1 MDQLPFDPYHRWLG
15 IPPREFPPDR
25 WRLLGLTPGER
36 NEATIRAAVDQRLG
50 FLRTL
55 QQGPFGEVSQ
65 RLLNE
70 VSRAGV
76 ELLDP
81 SLALAGPSSS
91 GPSSSGPSSSG
102 PARPTAPSDDRTSST
117 AASRRAPSTGAADEA
132 LPSGTTTRPTAPPSL
147 RSTSLPVAAFE
158 EGDRSETDEPNA
170 VGWSPADWRFAALVG
185 SLVGL
190 IATLPIAFVVAA
202 IGLIWYRAPELTE
215 LASSSSVRAG
225 DAPGSDSS
233 QGPATAPSAANAV
246 DSDVTSDATS
256 DSSPEVLS
264 PRSSAND
271 REVPAGDSDSART
284 TTAPILPDSAMTDVD
299 RGQGV
304 RIGDDADA
312 ASRAAESENSGTER
326 SEDRDLD
333 PEVAEANDF
342 GAPMTNDP
350 SNASA
355 SANSANGLVAPT
367 TIDPERWNSLA
378 SQLIVEPLPRETD
391 AITGEVVKLS
401 AALDSEDEPTVAVAA
416 LALRRLAWV
425 RGDVS
430 DFDRSG
436 RLLERLARRAPAEI
450 DLLGAELSAA
460 RWAMSASRPDLPATR
475 FDDFVADLTSRLI
488 AVGRWS
494 DARDLAQWR
503 DDGLRAP
510 DARGLRAA
518 ALERRRQLDEVAL
531 LAERLERPAAPTS
544 DDAATDDSTMT
555 DDARTTDA
563 SSVSTEA
570 DSRALWALTATGDPL
585 GAAEALGADLAGA
598 AARLGLE
605 APTEIDR
612 RSLAERPE
620 LRHLVADAL
629 LLAGEAKPRELKEAC
644 RAAAGALH
652 WSAGLE
658 AVAPEH
664 RGRVLERLRE
674 VPAATRYATRSGR
687 LLPLDGSW
695 ADGVEVR
702 RSTIERVLPRP
713 TSAMAVGPRNERL
726 AIGDEAGQ
734 IALFDPLSG
743 EPLATLAGHDG
754 PVRDLGWFPGDV
766 KLVSNGADRR
776 TIISDAVRGTRLES
790 WELHRRGVSG
800 LAVGARNRSPLA
812 VGTEDGRLLLV
823 NASSGQ
829 ITSAVPLLSG
839 GIDRLVVSEDGRRL
853 LVGTG
858 SGEVR
863 LAEERVEPKEHAGCR
878 GAVTAGVF
886 SNDGERIAF
895 GDGAGNVFVTDG
907 ALVEHDSFELG
918 RQERVVALAFLP
930 HRHWLIAVG
939 AAGTL
944 VIRDPASG
952 RTLDVGGDR
961 LLAPRET
968 IRAARFS
975 AGGRHLHLVIAR
987 SDRTQVWTRF
997 DLWPTFDDLDADPD
1011 ELSPD
1016 EAR

>member
-1 MDQLPFDPYHRWLG
+1 MDELPFDPYHRWLG

-81 SLALAGPSSS
+81 SLALTGSGSVSPSSVRQS
-91 GPSSSGPSSSG
+91 AVSPSSAAST
-102 PARPTAPSDDRTSST
+102 RPFAPPDDRPLSST
-117 AASRRAPSTGAADEA
+117 ASRSALSTAVADEA
-132 LPSGTTTRPTAPPSL
+132 LPGGSTTRPAVPPSL
-147 RSTSLPVAAFE
+147 RSPSPSVEAFE
-158 EGDRSETDEPNA
+158 EGDRTEAGEPNV
-170 VGWSPADWRFAALVG
+170 VGWSSADWRFAALVG

-202 IGLIWYRAPELTE
+202 IGLLWYRTPELTE
-215 LASSSSVRAG
+215 LASGSSYSASEDPTSASDRTPPNDASPAG
-225 DAPGSDSS
+225 
-233 QGPATAPSAANAV
+233 
-246 DSDVTSDATS
+246 
-256 DSSPEVLS
+256 LS
-264 PRSSAND
+264 PGESSTD
-271 REVPAGDSDSART
+271 LETPGGDSDSNRNAP
-284 TTAPILPDSAMTDVD
+284 APILPGSAMTEV
-299 RGQGV
+299 
-304 RIGDDADA
+304 DA
-312 ASRAAESENSGTER
+312 AGATDSGSAEPETADSERTDDNRRTENIQRTDDRSG
-326 SEDRDLD
+326 DRQ
-333 PEVAEANDF
+333 VAGANDF
-342 GAPMTNDP
+342 GTSMPNE
-350 SNASA
+350 
-355 SANSANGLVAPT
+355 SANATSGGSPANEIVAPT
-367 TIDPERWNSLA
+367 TIDPERWSSLA
-378 SQLIVEPLPRETD
+378 SQLIVDPLPRETD
-391 AITGEVVKLS
+391 AMAGEVVKLS
-401 AALDSEDEPTVAVAA
+401 AALDSKDEPTIAVAA
-416 LALRRLAWV
+416 LALRRLAWA
-425 RGDVS
+425 RGDVG

-436 RLLERLARRAPAEI
+436 RLLERLAPKASPEI

-475 FDDFVADLTSRLI
+475 FDDFVADLSSRLI

-518 ALERRRQLDEVAL
+518 ALERRRQLDEVAQ
-531 LAERLERPAAPTS
+531 LAERLDRGATS
-544 DDAATDDSTMT
+544 ANDDAAPND
-555 DDARTTDA
+555 DA
-563 SSVSTEA
+563 SSLDPSAVSSEA
-570 DSRALWALTATGDPL
+570 DARALWALMALGDSL
-585 GAAEALGADLAGA
+585 SAAEALEANPSSA
-598 AARLGLE
+598 AERLGLAE
-605 APTEIDR
+605 PTEIDA

-629 LLAGEAKPRELKEAC
+629 LLAGEEKPRELKEAC

-658 AVAPEH
+658 SLAPEH

-674 VPAATRYATRSGR
+674 VPTATRYATRTGR

-695 ADGVEVR
+695 ADGIEVR
-702 RSTIERVLPRP
+702 RSAIERVLPRP
-713 TSAMAVGPRNERL
+713 ISAMAVGPRSERL

-734 IALFDPLSG
+734 ITLFDPLTG
-743 EPLATLAGHDG
+743 EPLAGLAGHDG

-776 TIISDAVRGTRLES
+776 TIISDAVRGTQLES

-812 VGTEDGRLLLV
+812 VGTADGRLLLV

-829 ITSAVPLLSG
+829 ITSAVPLHSDGL
-839 GIDRLVVSEDGRRL
+839 DLLVVSEDGRRL

-858 SGEVR
+858 SGAVR
-863 LAEERVEPKEHAGCR
+863 LAEERVEPKAHDGCR
-878 GAVTAGVF
+878 GAVTAGIF

-895 GDGAGNVFVTDG
+895 GDRAGNVFVTDG
-907 ALVEHDSFELG
+907 ALVEHDSFVIG
-918 RQERVVALAFLP
+918 RDERVVALAFLP

-939 AAGTL
+939 ESGRL

-952 RTLDVGGDR
+952 RTIDVAGDR

-975 AGGRHLHLVIAR
+975 AGGRHLHLVVAR
-987 SDRTQVWTRF
+987 PDRTQVWTRF
-997 DLWPTFDDLDADPD
+997 DLWPTFDGHDADRD
-1011 ELSPD
+1011 ELSSD